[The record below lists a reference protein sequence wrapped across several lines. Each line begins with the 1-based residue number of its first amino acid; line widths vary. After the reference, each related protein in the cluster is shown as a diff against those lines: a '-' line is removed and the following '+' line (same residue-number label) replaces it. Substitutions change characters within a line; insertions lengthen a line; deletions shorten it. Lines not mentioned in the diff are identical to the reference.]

1 MSAKRPRPAIPVLV
15 HVDNPTD
22 AASVT
27 VDTSTIERKMD
38 TVINNQERIY
48 DKIPTSSGGGGG
60 SADLTTVNEKT
71 TALAETIGSVDS
83 VYTDDNLI
91 GKIKNL
97 ALSVGEYGG
106 VLSESATG
114 LRSLLY
120 NVRQSVGDST
130 KKPSATG
137 TTVRDLLAAIKT
149 NTASGDDLTTVNE
162 KITAINT
169 AVGDG
174 AVLAN
179 DQSLI
184 GLAKGIKASL
194 GSMSE
199 ADGVAGTSVKAR
211 LYNIQSS
218 LGDAAE
224 SANAGKYNVKSL
236 LYNIRTTIGNALTS
250 ASPANLTLRGLC
262 MNVRNSIGDSTAEP
276 TSTGT
281 TVRDLLTAIKENT
294 ASGGGGGGGGGSAD
308 LTTVNEKT
316 TSMAAAIGTTDST
329 YTSDDLLGR
338 IKNLASSIGD
348 FYLAPSATGST
359 VRDLLTAIKANTASG
374 GGGGGGGSAD
384 LTTVNEKTTALAAA
398 IGSAS
403 DDSSTVSVIGL
414 LKSITDKY

>member
-38 TVINNQERIY
+38 TVINNQNRIY

-60 SADLTTVNEKT
+60 SADLTTVNAKT

-137 TTVRDLLAAIKT
+137 TTVRDLLAAIKR
-149 NTASGDDLTTVNE
+149 NTESGDDLTTVNE

-174 AVLAN
+174 AVVAN

-194 GSMSE
+194 GSMDATDIKSSSNIK
-199 ADGVAGTSVKAR
+199 GR

-218 LGDAAE
+218 LGDATDPV
-224 SANAGKYNVKSL
+224 SAGYYNVKSL
-236 LYNIRTTIGNALTS
+236 LYNLRTSIGNSTDTV
-250 ASPANLTLRGLC
+250 SPTHATVRGLC
-262 MNVRNSIGDSTAEP
+262 MNVRDAIGNSTVEP
-276 TSTGT
+276 TTTDT
-281 TVRDLLTAIKENT
+281 TVRGLLTAIKENT
-294 ASGGGGGGGGGSAD
+294 AS
-308 LTTVNEKT
+308 
-316 TSMAAAIGTTDST
+316 
-329 YTSDDLLGR
+329 
-338 IKNLASSIGD
+338 
-348 FYLAPSATGST
+348 
-359 VRDLLTAIKANTASG
+359 
-374 GGGGGGGSAD
+374 GGGGGSAD
-384 LTTVNEKTTALAAA
+384 LTTVNEKTTALATA

>member
-15 HVDNPTD
+15 HVDNPTE
-22 AASVT
+22 AASVV
-27 VDTSTIERKMD
+27 VDTSTIEGKMD
-38 TVINNQERIY
+38 TVINNQNRIY
-48 DKIPTSSGGGGG
+48 DKIPTSSGGG
-60 SADLTTVNEKT
+60 SADLTTVNEKIT
-71 TALAETIGSVDS
+71 TLATATGTTSSTTGANDLVGLVKNLRGAVGILGTALPPNSDSVRALLYNIRGGIGNSTNDPTTTGTSVRDLLTALKTATGTTDS
-83 VYTDDNLI
+83 VYTDNNLM

-130 KKPSATG
+130 KAPSATG
-137 TTVRDLLAAIKT
+137 TTVRDLLTAIKT

-194 GSMSE
+194 GSM
-199 ADGVAGTSVKAR
+199 DTSDVKSSSNIKGR

-218 LGDAAE
+218 IGDALN
-224 SANAGKYNVKSL
+224 SP
-236 LYNIRTTIGNALTS
+236 
-250 ASPANLTLRGLC
+250 SPAG
-262 MNVRNSIGDSTAEP
+262 
-276 TSTGT
+276 TS
-281 TVRDLLTAIKENT
+281 VRDLLAAIKENT
-294 ASGGGGGGGGGSAD
+294 ASG
-308 LTTVNEKT
+308 
-316 TSMAAAIGTTDST
+316 
-329 YTSDDLLGR
+329 
-338 IKNLASSIGD
+338 
-348 FYLAPSATGST
+348 
-359 VRDLLTAIKANTASG
+359 SG
-374 GGGGGGGSAD
+374 GGGAD

-398 IGSAS
+398 IGSANDS
-403 DDSSTVSVIGL
+403 SSTVSVIGL